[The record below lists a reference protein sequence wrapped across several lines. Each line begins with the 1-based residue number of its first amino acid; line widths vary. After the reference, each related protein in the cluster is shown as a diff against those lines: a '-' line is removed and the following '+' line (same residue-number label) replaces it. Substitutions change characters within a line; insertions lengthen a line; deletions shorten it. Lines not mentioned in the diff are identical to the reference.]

1 MELKCVSQR
10 DQIADPSKHGDYNPI
25 CTNST
30 EAVVSDSEVAPTPQ
44 RNEAACTD
52 YASYVASVEN
62 GYIKEALTD
71 KTTLLYRYTEDEL
84 DVKLI
89 YDGIVGW
96 LSLGIENPG
105 GGHNGMN
112 GASIVM
118 GIYDPDPNVYDPN
131 WDLQTFKGTGVGE
144 YIIDPSN
151 SAFRHWKTETR

>member
-1 MELKCVSQR
+1 M
-10 DQIADPSKHGDYNPI
+10 
-25 CTNST
+25 
-30 EAVVSDSEVAPTPQ
+30 
-44 RNEAACTD
+44 
-52 YASYVASVEN
+52 ASVEN

-71 KTTLLYRYTEDEL
+71 KTTLLYRYTADEL

-96 LSLGIENPG
+96 LSLGIDNPG
-105 GGHNGMN
+105 GGHNGMY

-144 YIIDPSN
+144 YIIDPSL
-151 SAFRHWKTETR
+151 SAFRHWKTETHDNLAAKNIDIGECYSTLSFTTKGRTIAGK